1 MTIVFNYNIYF
12 CFSCI
17 FYQSSYNLKRLSFWE
32 LNYMNFYSM
41 IVTKWLLLLSE
52 FNIIWIYLLNKR
64 YVPFINQIYLFLTVR
79 TKNIPNNFFPYFLV
93 SKHSNLWKFLLFPFL
108 DDLSYN
114 KIATQSPIYRRI
126 SEYEANNALDRNITT
141 CMRTQAIGLSSTD
154 NNMWW
159 KVDLG
164 GLYNVYRITIMFK
177 SYEEQP
183 GIYALVNVYMYMYLV
198 CNPTFK
204 Y

>member
-1 MTIVFNYNIYF
+1 
-12 CFSCI
+12 
-17 FYQSSYNLKRLSFWE
+17 
-32 LNYMNFYSM
+32 MNFYSM
-41 IVTKWLLLLSE
+41 IVTKWLLLLSD

-64 YVPFINQIYLFLTVR
+64 YVPFINHIYLFLTVR
-79 TKNIPNNFFPYFLV
+79 TKNIPNHFFPYLLV
-93 SKHSNLWKFLLFPFL
+93 SKHSNLWKILLFPFL
-108 DDLSYN
+108 NDLSYN

>member
-1 MTIVFNYNIYF
+1 
-12 CFSCI
+12 
-17 FYQSSYNLKRLSFWE
+17 
-32 LNYMNFYSM
+32 
-41 IVTKWLLLLSE
+41 
-52 FNIIWIYLLNKR
+52 
-64 YVPFINQIYLFLTVR
+64 
-79 TKNIPNNFFPYFLV
+79 
-93 SKHSNLWKFLLFPFL
+93 
-108 DDLSYN
+108 
-114 KIATQSPIYRRI
+114 
-126 SEYEANNALDRNITT
+126 
-141 CMRTQAIGLSSTD
+141 MRTQAIGLSSTD
-154 NNMWW
+154 NSMWW

>member
-1 MTIVFNYNIYF
+1 
-12 CFSCI
+12 
-17 FYQSSYNLKRLSFWE
+17 
-32 LNYMNFYSM
+32 MNFE
-41 IVTKWLLLLSE
+41 IIVVTKLLSLLSD
-52 FNIIWIYLLNKR
+52 FDKIWIYLLNIPY
-64 YVPFINQIYLFLTVR
+64 YVPLINQNAFLLNR
-79 TKNIPNNFFPYFLV
+79 TYKKYSEIFFPYLMV
-93 SKHSNLWKFLLFPFL
+93 RKHSNLWKSIISFL

-114 KIATQSPIYRRI
+114 KIATQSPIYQRN

-154 NNMWW
+154 NSMWW

-164 GLYNVYRITIMFK
+164 GLNNVYRITIMFK

-204 Y
+204 H